1 MAEFEQLIVQLMSA
15 DNAVR
20 GQAERAFNDGV
31 KQAPDTLTMA
41 LIQAIRTSQNQPVIT
56 PFTPSIG
63 SNPLN

>member
-20 GQAERAFNDGV
+20 GQAERAFNDAV

-56 PFTPSIG
+56 PFTPSRG